1 MENNSR
7 GWLFRKRNILG
18 AALIAGIIV
27 GQYLPNFWNGFGGG
41 STIGVGLGDPKSGTN
56 ADPTDDATDKP
67 TDTSKPAE
75 EDIKLPVNVPP
86 VIKVVIDDRSYFIRS
101 PEGDRPV
108 EIAEVIALAKAAAG
122 DADGIRVRVYRKGTS
137 RPSAENA
144 LQDAFNEAK
153 ISDTAVFWV
162 PTTTE

>member
-41 STIGVGLGDPKSGTN
+41 STVGVGIGDPAPPAQGEPSEAPSVKPVEDN
-56 ADPTDDATDKP
+56 IQPLTD
-67 TDTSKPAE
+67 
-75 EDIKLPVNVPP
+75 VPP
-86 VIKVVIDDRSYFIRS
+86 VTKVVIDDRSYFIRS
-101 PEGDRPV
+101 AEGDRPV
-108 EIAEVIALAKAAAG
+108 EIPEVIALTKAAAG
-122 DADGIRVRVYRKGTS
+122 DANGIRVIVYRKGTS

-162 PTTTE
+162 PTTTN

>member
-1 MENNSR
+1 MEDKSR

-18 AALIAGIIV
+18 AALIAGVIV

-41 STIGVGLGDPKSGTN
+41 SITGVGVGDPKTGTHSE
-56 ADPTDDATDKP
+56 PTDDTADKKTDAK
-67 TDTSKPAE
+67 KPAE
-75 EDIKLPVNVPP
+75 DDIKIPVNVPP

-101 PEGDRPV
+101 AEGDRPV

-122 DADGIRVRVYRKGTS
+122 DAAGIRVKVYRKGTS
-137 RPSAENA
+137 RQTTENA

-153 ISDTAVFWV
+153 ISDTVVFWV
-162 PTTTE
+162 PTTTD

>member
-41 STIGVGLGDPKSGTN
+41 SITGVGLGDPKSGTSDESTEG
-56 ADPTDDATDKP
+56 ATGKKTDTEPHAEDDFKLPTD
-67 TDTSKPAE
+67 
-75 EDIKLPVNVPP
+75 VPP
-86 VIKVVIDDRSYFIRS
+86 VTKVVIDDRSYFIRS
-101 PEGDRPV
+101 AEGDRPV
-108 EIAEVIALAKAAAG
+108 EIAEVIALTKAAAG
-122 DADGIRVRVYRKGTS
+122 DANGIRVIVYRKGTS

>member
-1 MENNSR
+1 MQEKSR

-18 AALIAGIIV
+18 AALVAGVIV

-41 STIGVGLGDPKSGTN
+41 SITGVGVGDPKTRTYTQPPEDIKDKSTD
-56 ADPTDDATDKP
+56 AD
-67 TDTSKPAE
+67 KPAE
-75 EDIKLPVNVPP
+75 IASKIPLNVPS

-101 PEGDRPV
+101 AEGDRPV
-108 EIAEVIALAKAAAG
+108 EITEVIGLVKAAAG
-122 DADGIRVRVYRKGTS
+122 DPDGIRVKVYRRGTS

-153 ISDTAVFWV
+153 ISDTAILWV
-162 PTTTE
+162 PTTID